1 MKSVA
6 QAWRVYLGNPPCKF
20 HRSSCLRITSDHL
33 TARSHL
39 HNFTVNHCLLL
50 KADLRRLKPQYLF
63 LTKTLYA
70 NQNHPTHILESSNA
84 VTAKSVSHDHLAYE
98 HTYILTQARSHT
110 GAMYQVAVDALVFI
124 PIFGVTRK
132 TTVCQVLPLSY
143 TKI

>member
-1 MKSVA
+1 MLNMKCS
-6 QAWRVYLGNPPCKF
+6 L
-20 HRSSCLRITSDHL
+20 HLSS
-33 TARSHL
+33 
-39 HNFTVNHCLLL
+39 
-50 KADLRRLKPQYLF
+50 PQHMY
-63 LTKTLYA
+63 
-70 NQNHPTHILESSNA
+70 S
-84 VTAKSVSHDHLAYE
+84 